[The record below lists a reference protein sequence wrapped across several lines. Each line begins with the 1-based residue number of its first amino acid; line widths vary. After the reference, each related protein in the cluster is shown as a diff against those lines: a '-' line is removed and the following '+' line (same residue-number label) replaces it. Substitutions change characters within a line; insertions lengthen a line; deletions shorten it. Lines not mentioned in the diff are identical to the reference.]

1 MLDKLTKLLLVED
14 DEDDYILTCDYLEQ
28 LNSHTFDIEWVSD
41 PQQAVNILSKNEH
54 DICLLDYRLGASDGL
69 VVLKEALSNGFDGPI
84 IMLTGQSDDALDS
97 AALDAGA
104 VDYLVKNEMSSSR
117 FARSIRYALARRDIE
132 GERIERLKAEAEN
145 RSKDRFLAHLSHE
158 LRTPLSSILGYTE
171 LLMQSEFNQHASN
184 ELGVIYRNGKHLLS
198 LLNDVLDLSK
208 IAADKLEITC
218 ADVNLDSLMA
228 DVFTLMRVSAL
239 DKGLSLRFESLEPLP
254 LVISV
259 DATRLKQILIN
270 LINNAIKFTEQGEIR
285 VSAWTESVDGTEKL
299 FFSIKD
305 SGLGIAQE
313 KQDLIFKPFEQIA
326 DVESRS
332 VGGAGLGLAICS
344 ELLSHMQGGI
354 SLEST
359 IGEGSEFT
367 ISLHP
372 GDIGRVERN
381 VLKLDLTP
389 NMQQKAPS
397 CCIKGRVL
405 VVDDLRDLRMLVG
418 HMLTSV
424 GAEVEYA
431 ENGKNALDKVKDAA
445 LNEQPFDLIFLDIHM
460 PVMGG
465 KEATIELRK
474 QGFKGAIIALTA
486 ATMKGIKN
494 ELIALGFNDVIGKPV
509 NATYLYQC
517 LERYLTQTIEKS
529 VTESSDMPMPVG
541 TGSVLPR
548 FLLVEDDADAA
559 QITQLLL
566 ESLGVETSISSSIE
580 QCVAMLKVDSQYDKV
595 LLDMHLPD
603 GSGLELAHHV
613 KHNYPHVKRVIVSGV
628 EPDPLQI
635 EQLKI
640 ESVLLKPI
648 NLSLL
653 SSLIGD

>member
-1 MLDKLTKLLLVED
+1 MIEKPTKLLLVED
-14 DEDDYILTCDYLEQ
+14 DEDDYILTCDYLDQ
-28 LNSHTFDIEWVSD
+28 LTSHTFDIEWVSD
-41 PQQAVNILSKNEH
+41 PQLAVEVLSQSRH

-171 LLMQSEFNQHASN
+171 LLMQGDFNEYASN

-218 ADVNLDSLMA
+218 TDVNLDSLMA

-254 LVISV
+254 LVVNV
-259 DATRLKQILIN
+259 DATRLRQILIN
-270 LINNAIKFTEQGEIR
+270 IINNAIKFTEQGEITVR
-285 VSAWTESVDGTEKL
+285 AWTEIVDGTEML

-313 KQDLIFKPFEQIA
+313 KQALIFKPFEQIA
-326 DVESRS
+326 DVESRA

-354 SLEST
+354 TLDST
-359 IGEGSEFT
+359 VGKGSEFT
-367 ISLHP
+367 ISLYP
-372 GDIGRVERN
+372 GDIQDVQRH

-389 NMQQKAPS
+389 NMQQKATS
-397 CCIKGRVL
+397 CRVEGRVL

-418 HMLTSV
+418 HMLTSA
-424 GAEVEYA
+424 GADVVYA
-431 ENGKNALDKVKDAA
+431 ENGKQALDKVEKARS
-445 LNEQPFDLIFLDIHM
+445 EGKPFDIVFLDIHM
-460 PVMGG
+460 PIMGG
-465 KEATIELRK
+465 KETTIELRR
-474 QGFKGAIIALTA
+474 QEFKGAIIALTA
-486 ATMKGIKN
+486 ATMKGIKS
-494 ELIALGFNDVIGKPV
+494 ELIALGFNEVIGKPV
-509 NATYLYQC
+509 DASHLYQC
-517 LERYLTQTIEKS
+517 LEEYLTQAKEADIAELPKTQKPDAIDE
-529 VTESSDMPMPVG
+529 
-541 TGSVLPR
+541 VLPR

-566 ESLGVETSISSSIE
+566 ESLGVKTSIARSFE
-580 QCVAMLKVDSQYDKV
+580 QCITMLKGDSQYDKA

-603 GSGLELAHHV
+603 GSGLELA
-613 KHNYPHVKRVIVSGV
+613 KHIKQHYPHIKRVIVSGV

-653 SSLIGD
+653 SSLINN

>member
-1 MLDKLTKLLLVED
+1 MLTKATKLLLVED

-28 LNSHTFDIEWVSD
+28 LSSHTFDIEWISD
-41 PQQAVNILSKNEH
+41 PLSAVEVLSKNEH

-69 VVLKEALSNGFDGPI
+69 TVLKQAVENGFAGPI

-117 FARSIRYALARRDIE
+117 FARSIRYALARRDVE
-132 GERIERLKAEAEN
+132 DERLERLKAEAEN

-171 LLMQSEFNQHASN
+171 LLMQSDFSEHANN

-208 IAADKLEITC
+208 IAADKLELSC
-218 ADVNLDSLMA
+218 SNVNLDSLMA

-239 DKGLSLRFESLEPLP
+239 DKGLSLRFESLQPLP
-254 LVISV
+254 LIINV
-259 DATRLKQILIN
+259 DATRFRQILIN
-270 LINNAIKFTEQGEIR
+270 IVNNAIKFTDEGEIVVR
-285 VSAWTESVDGTEKL
+285 AWTEVVNNREML

-305 SGLGIAQE
+305 SGVGIAPE
-313 KQDLIFKPFEQIA
+313 KQALIFKPFEQIA

-344 ELLSHMQGGI
+344 ELLSRMQGSI
-354 SLEST
+354 SLESA
-359 IGEGSEFT
+359 IGNGSKFT
-367 ISLHP
+367 ISLYP
-372 GDIGRVERN
+372 GNIEGVEREL
-381 VLKLDLTP
+381 LKLDLTP
-389 NMQQKAPS
+389 NMQHKTAP
-397 CCIKGRVL
+397 CQVTGRVL
-405 VVDDLRDLRMLVG
+405 VVDDLRDLRVLVG
-418 HMLTSV
+418 HMISSA
-424 GAEVEYA
+424 GAKVDYA
-431 ENGKNALDKVKDAA
+431 EHGKQALDKVSKAQQ
-445 LNEQPFDLIFLDIHM
+445 NGTPFDIIFLDIHM

-474 QGFKGAIIALTA
+474 MGFKGAIIALTA
-486 ATMKGIKN
+486 ATMKGIHS
-494 ELIALGFNDVIGKPV
+494 ELSALGFNDVIGKPV
-509 NATYLYQC
+509 DSTLLYQC
-517 LERYLTQTIEKS
+517 LQDKLINNNQPEETAIKHKVS
-529 VTESSDMPMPVG
+529 ESRA
-541 TGSVLPR
+541 R

-566 ESLGVETSISSSIE
+566 ESLGVETLIASSYVH
-580 QCVAMLKVDSQYDKV
+580 CLAVLKSDSQFDKV

-603 GSGLELAHHV
+603 GSGLELASYIKQH
-613 KHNYPHVKRVIVSGV
+613 YPKIQRVIVSGM
-628 EPDPLQI
+628 EPDPVKIKQLEI
-635 EQLKI
+635 EQ
-640 ESVLLKPI
+640 VLLKPI

-653 SSLIGD
+653 TDLINV

>member
-1 MLDKLTKLLLVED
+1 MIDKPTKLLLVED

-28 LNSHTFDIEWVSD
+28 LTSHTFDIEWVSE
-41 PQQAVNILSKNEH
+41 PHLAVEVLSQSRH

-69 VVLKEALSNGFDGPI
+69 EVLKKALSNGFDGPI
-84 IMLTGQSDDALDS
+84 IMLTGQSDDALDL

-132 GERIERLKAEAEN
+132 DERIERLKAEAEN

-171 LLMQSEFNQHASN
+171 LLMQGDFNEYASN
-184 ELGVIYRNGKHLLS
+184 ELGVIYRNGRHLLS

-218 ADVNLDSLMA
+218 TDVNLDSLMA

-254 LVISV
+254 LVVNV
-259 DATRLKQILIN
+259 DATRLRQILIN
-270 LINNAIKFTEQGEIR
+270 IINNAIKFTEQGEITVR
-285 VSAWTESVDGTEKL
+285 AWTEKVDDTEML

-305 SGLGIAQE
+305 SGLGIAEE
-313 KQDLIFKPFEQIA
+313 KQALIFKPFEQIA
-326 DVESRS
+326 DVESRA

-344 ELLSHMQGGI
+344 ELLSHMRGGI
-354 SLEST
+354 TLDST
-359 IGEGSEFT
+359 VGKGSKFT
-367 ISLHP
+367 ISLYP
-372 GDIGRVERN
+372 GDIKNVQRH

-389 NMQQKAPS
+389 NMQQKETS
-397 CCIKGRVL
+397 CRVEGRVL

-418 HMLTSV
+418 HMLTSA
-424 GAEVEYA
+424 GADVVYA
-431 ENGKNALDKVKDAA
+431 ENGKQALHKV
-445 LNEQPFDLIFLDIHM
+445 EQARSEGKPFDIVFLDIHM

-465 KEATIELRK
+465 KEATIELRR

-486 ATMKGIKN
+486 ATMKGIKS
-494 ELIALGFNDVIGKPV
+494 ELTALGFNEVIGKPV
-509 NATYLYQC
+509 DASHLYQC
-517 LERYLTQTIEKS
+517 LEEYLTQTKEADITELPKTQKS
-529 VTESSDMPMPVG
+529 DEAG
-541 TGSVLPR
+541 QVLPR

-566 ESLGVETSISSSIE
+566 ESLGVNTSIARSFE
-580 QCVAMLKVDSQYDKV
+580 QCISMLKEDSQYDKA

-603 GSGLELAHHV
+603 GSGLELAQHIKQH
-613 KHNYPHVKRVIVSGV
+613 YPHIERVIVSGV
-628 EPDPLQI
+628 EPNPIQI

-653 SSLIGD
+653 STLIDD